1 MSSKMVENQ
10 RLIVRFNRDLIVK
23 MSNFSNA
30 RNNRKQNAQVRS
42 LEHSKSIICEPLAS
56 IFNQRL
62 TICRDD
68 LIRTKIDDKMA
79 TQSHD

>member
-1 MSSKMVENQ
+1 MVENQ

-30 RNNRKQNAQVRS
+30 RNNNKQNAQVRS
-42 LEHSKSIICEPLAS
+42 LEHSKSNIYKPRAS

>member
-30 RNNRKQNAQVRS
+30 GNNRKQNAQVRS
-42 LEHSKSIICEPLAS
+42 LEHSKSIIYKPLAS

-68 LIRTKIDDKMA
+68 LIRTKIDDKTA